1 MIMILNKILKIC
13 TVLAVPSLGLFA
25 ACSSN
30 DNVASSFSE
39 TNTGKPVEQLGLLA
53 ELDTSLVRKYVN
65 EGELGCGS
73 LAKSAAE
80 EDSAADTSDIFL
92 FARSMCGSH
101 KDIYLYINA
110 RAQVV
115 DVDGKPVVGATV
127 YEKDCSF
134 DDKSCQH
141 VTDKEGYIY
150 LDSVNFLTYL
160 ENLNKSN
167 PKYSYVPEFQSIQ
180 LRALSAD
187 SNYGANVFLSFAS
200 AHVVG
205 IDGKLYAELKQIVLE
220 PVYTAKVYLDSLF
233 ATVDETTP
241 ESEIPYD
248 ERWNKS
254 IKENIGGD
262 GDGICLWLQDEHAL
276 SSTMDYDEKE
286 GGIPS
291 HYYPC
296 QKVTEEDYKN
306 GFVVL
311 FGLPEGTY
319 QIAIGGI
326 WEKYLP
332 SVEVKKP

>member
-1 MIMILNKILKIC
+1 MIANKITKLG
-13 TVLAVPSLGLFA
+13 VVVAMLGMGLFT
-25 ACSSN
+25 ACGEN
-30 DNVASSFSE
+30 HVASSFSE
-39 TNTGKPVEQLGLLA
+39 TQTGKPVELLGRLA
-53 ELDTSLVRKYVN
+53 DLDTSLVRKYVN
-65 EGELGCGS
+65 EGGLGCGS

-80 EDSAADTSDIFL
+80 EYSVADTNDNFL

-115 DVDGKPVVGATV
+115 DVDGKPVAGATV
-127 YEKDCSF
+127 YEEHCSF

-141 VTDKEGYIY
+141 VTDTEGYIY

-160 ENLNKSN
+160 ENLVKSN
-167 PKYSYVPEFQSIQ
+167 PKYNYIPEFQSIQ
-180 LRALSAD
+180 LRVLSAD
-187 SNYGANVFLSFAS
+187 SNFGANVFLSFAS
-200 AHVVG
+200 ASVVG

-220 PVYTAKVYLDSLF
+220 PVYTAKLYLDSLF
-233 ATVDETTP
+233 AVIDETIP

-262 GDGICLWLQDEHAL
+262 GDGICLLLQDEQAL

-291 HYYPC
+291 YYYPC

-306 GFVVL
+306 GYVVL

-319 QIAIGGI
+319 QLYVSSVGGS
-326 WEKYLP
+326 LP
-332 SVEVKKP
+332 QLVVTKP

>member
-1 MIMILNKILKIC
+1 MITSKITKLG
-13 TVLAVPSLGLFA
+13 LAVAVLGLGILA
-25 ACSSN
+25 ACSN

-39 TNTGKPVEQLGLLA
+39 TNTGKPVEQLGPLA

-65 EGELGCGS
+65 EGDLGCHV
-73 LAKSAAE
+73 LAKSADE
-80 EDSAADTSDIFL
+80 EDSAVDTNDAFV
-92 FARSMCGSH
+92 FARRKCGSH

-115 DVDGKPVVGATV
+115 DVEGNPVAGATV
-127 YEKDCSF
+127 YEEYCSF
-134 DDKSCQH
+134 EDKSCQH
-141 VTDKEGYIY
+141 VTDREGYFY
-150 LDSVNFLTYL
+150 MDSVNFLTYL
-160 ENLNKSN
+160 ENLAKSN
-167 PKYSYVPEFQSIQ
+167 PKYSYIPEFQSIQ
-180 LRALSAD
+180 LRVLSAD
-187 SNYGANVFLSFAS
+187 SNLGANVFLSFAS

-220 PVYTAKVYLDSLF
+220 PVYTVKVYLDSLF
-233 ATVDETTP
+233 AAIDETTP
-241 ESEIPYD
+241 ASEIPYD

-254 IKENIGGD
+254 IRENIGGE
-262 GDGICLWLQDEHAL
+262 GEGICLCLQDEHAL

-286 GGIPS
+286 GVFPS
-291 HYYPC
+291 LFYPC

>member
-1 MIMILNKILKIC
+1 MITSKITKLG
-13 TVLAVPSLGLFA
+13 LAVAVLGLGILA
-25 ACSSN
+25 ACSE
-30 DNVASSFSE
+30 DNVASSYSE
-39 TNTGKPVEQLGLLA
+39 TNTGKPVEHLGPLA

-65 EGELGCGS
+65 EGGLGCGS

-92 FARSMCGSH
+92 FARSKCGSH

-220 PVYTAKVYLDSLF
+220 PVYTAKFYLDSLF
-233 ATVDETTP
+233 AVIDETTP

-306 GFVVL
+306 GYVVL
-311 FGLPEGTY
+311 FGLPEGKYTLD
-319 QIAIGGI
+319 ISHIGSA
-326 WEKYLP
+326 LP

>member
-1 MIMILNKILKIC
+1 MG
-13 TVLAVPSLGLFA
+13 P
-25 ACSSN
+25 
-30 DNVASSFSE
+30 
-39 TNTGKPVEQLGLLA
+39 LA

-65 EGELGCGS
+65 EGGLGCGT

-92 FARSMCGSH
+92 FARSKCGSH

-141 VTDKEGYIY
+141 VTDKEGYFYI
-150 LDSVNFLTYL
+150 DSVNFLTYL
-160 ENLNKSN
+160 ENLAKNN
-167 PKYSYVPEFQSIQ
+167 PKYSYIPEFQSIQ

-187 SNYGANVFLSFAS
+187 SSLGANVFLSFAS

-220 PVYTAKVYLDSLF
+220 PVYTAKFYLDSLF
-233 ATVDETTP
+233 AVIDETTP

-262 GDGICLWLQDEHAL
+262 GNGICLWLQDEHAL

-306 GFVVL
+306 GYVVL
-311 FGLPEGTY
+311 FGLPEG
-319 QIAIGGI
+319 
-326 WEKYLP
+326 KY
-332 SVEVKKP
+332 

>member
-1 MIMILNKILKIC
+1 MITSKITKLG
-13 TVLAVPSLGLFA
+13 LAVAVLGLGILA
-25 ACSSN
+25 ACSN

-39 TNTGKPVEQLGLLA
+39 TNTGKPVEQLGPLA

-65 EGELGCGS
+65 EGDLGCHV
-73 LAKSAAE
+73 LAKSADE
-80 EDSAADTSDIFL
+80 EDSAVDTNDAFV
-92 FARSMCGSH
+92 FARRKCGSH

-115 DVDGKPVVGATV
+115 DVEGNPVAGATV
-127 YEKDCSF
+127 YEEYCSF
-134 DDKSCQH
+134 EDKSCQH
-141 VTDKEGYIY
+141 VTDREGYFY
-150 LDSVNFLTYL
+150 MDSVNFLTYL
-160 ENLNKSN
+160 ENLAKSN
-167 PKYSYVPEFQSIQ
+167 PKYSYIPEFQSIQ

-187 SNYGANVFLSFAS
+187 SNLGANVFLSFAS

-220 PVYTAKVYLDSLF
+220 PVYTVKVYLDSLF
-233 ATVDETTP
+233 AAIDETTP
-241 ESEIPYD
+241 ASEIPYD

-254 IKENIGGD
+254 IRENIGGE
-262 GDGICLWLQDEHAL
+262 GEGICLWLQDEGSL
-276 SSTMDYDEKE
+276 SSSYYYDEEE
-286 GGIPS
+286 GGFPS
-291 HYYPC
+291 YYYPC